1 MKQVEKCISCG
12 KGLLTEGAA
21 TFPCPMCDEAIGR
34 CDSCREQ
41 SVKYVCSKCG
51 FTGP

>member
-1 MKQVEKCISCG
+1 MKQVEKCITCG
-12 KGLLTEGAA
+12 KGLLEQGAA
-21 TFPCPMCDEAIGR
+21 KFPCPMCDEFIAR

-41 SVKYVCSKCG
+41 SVKYFCPKCG